1 MDIVALFSQLANQ
14 TAYIMIL
21 KNTFGKI
28 FFVSTLATASM
39 FPACK
44 PDQTLKGTDGKTVAA
59 DTALTRQ
66 ANVFFD
72 QVFDKMLQ
80 REPVNAAYLGEK
92 IRYNEWNNISDE
104 FAQETINMVKA
115 DLETL
120 QKTFDV
126 NKLDYQ
132 AQLSYK
138 LFEADAKKKIE
149 AFPWRFHNYPVNPQ
163 EGLHTEVP
171 TFLMNVHQVDSLPDA
186 KAYIER
192 LQKVDRL
199 FDQLIVN
206 LKMRE
211 EKGIILPKFAY
222 PKVIDACRNIISDAP
237 FTESE
242 NMNPL
247 MSDFSVKVDN
257 LKDVPVQ
264 TKDSLRTEA
273 AKALLTSVKPAY
285 TKLIDYLNEL
295 EKKSTTTVGAWSW
308 PDGNTYYSMAVRH
321 TTTTNMTPE
330 EIYNLGVKEV
340 ARIHYEIRVIMKKT
354 NFKSNDI
361 KEFFKFMTTDKQFY
375 YPNTEKGRQAY
386 LKQNVDYIEMMKKHL
401 DSLFITKP
409 KANIEVRAVEK
420 FREKSAGTAFYER
433 PSPDGTRPGIF
444 YANLYDMTQ
453 VPIYQIEALAYHEG
467 IPGHHMQISIAQE
480 LTGVPK
486 FRKFGDHT
494 AYIEGWGLYSE
505 LIPKEMG
512 GFYTDVYQDF
522 GRLSMELMRSARLVV
537 DPGIH
542 YKKWTREQAIQYF
555 MDNTAEPPGECVNA
569 IERYIVWPGQA
580 TAYKVGM
587 NKILDL
593 RAKAKQELGPKFNLR
608 EFHDVVLTYGSVTL
622 DLLEENVNNY
632 IASKK

>member
-1 MDIVALFSQLANQ
+1 MGLMLSSAMLFYSCGSDNQ
-14 TAYIMIL
+14 TKDAAG
-21 KNTFGKI
+21 T
-28 FFVSTLATASM
+28 ST
-39 FPACK
+39 
-44 PDQTLKGTDGKTVAA
+44 QA
-59 DTALTRQ
+59 DTSYSRQ
-66 ANVFFD
+66 ANLFFD
-72 QVFDKMLQ
+72 QVFDKMLA
-80 REPVNAAYLGEK
+80 REPMYAAYLGEK
-92 IRYNEWNNISDE
+92 IRYNEWNNISDT
-104 FAQETINMVKA
+104 FTQETINMVKS

-120 QKTFDV
+120 QKTIDIK
-126 NKLDYQ
+126 KLDYQ
-132 AQLSYK
+132 TQLSYK
-138 LFEADAKKKIE
+138 LFEADAKKRIE
-149 AFPWRFHNYPVNPQ
+149 AFDWRFHNYPINPQ

-171 TFLMNVHQVDSLPDA
+171 TFLMNIHQVDSLPDA
-186 KAYIER
+186 KDYIAR
-192 LQKVDRL
+192 LDKVNPL
-199 FDQLIVN
+199 FDQLIEN
-206 LKMRE
+206 LRVRE

-222 PKVIDACRNIISDAP
+222 PKIIDACRNIISDAP
-237 FTESE
+237 FTASKT
-242 NMNPL
+242 MNPV
-247 MSDFSVKVDN
+247 MADFSVKVDKLEN
-257 LKDVPVQ
+257 ISQK

-273 AKALLTSVKPAY
+273 SRALLTSVKPAY
-285 TKLIDYLNEL
+285 EKLIAYLTEL

-321 TTTTNMTPE
+321 STTTNMTPE

-340 ARIHYEIRVIMKKT
+340 ARIHDEIRVIMKKT

-361 KEFFKFMTTDKQFY
+361 KEFFRFMTSDKQFY

-386 LKQNVDYIEMMKKHL
+386 LKQNVDYIETMKKHL

-593 RAKAKQELGPKFNLR
+593 RAKARKELGSNFNLC

-622 DLLEENVNNY
+622 DLLEENVNKW